1 MTPESKAQRDRH
13 IARTTLVASLTV
25 LAVAAVV
32 WLLFRISNVLFMGF
46 VALFVAIALEPAVHY
61 LAKRGWRRGAAT
73 GVVFFAAFLLM
84 VGFLIALA
92 PLIIDQ
98 LTDLGQAVPSYVES
112 LVDWVNQ
119 TFGLEISI
127 DLDQV
132 TDQADQAVGWLSGNA
147 GGIIGGVLG
156 VGSAIGG
163 FFIFVTTVALFAF
176 YMVAELPKLQKT
188 VLQTM
193 DEERQRR
200 AIHIWDVA
208 VEKMGGYIY
217 SRLILAL
224 IGGIIAAVFLT
235 VLKVPYALPLGIW
248 IGVLSQ
254 FIPVIGTYLAA
265 ILPAVVALSSGGWS
279 TALWVVLFFIGY
291 QQVENL
297 LISPRITKRTM
308 SIHPAISIA
317 AIIIGGSL
325 LGPIGIILALPVT
338 GIIQA
343 LISESTKRHE
353 VVVEMSAEGGNDD
366 DDDGDDAEDDG

>member
-1 MTPESKAQRDRH
+1 VTPESKAKRDRH
-13 IARTTLVASLTV
+13 VARTTLVASLTV

-73 GVVFFAAFLLM
+73 GVVFLAAFLLM
-84 VGFLIALA
+84 VGFLVALA

-98 LTDLGQAVPSYVES
+98 LTDLGQAVPNYVES

-119 TFGLEISI
+119 TFGVDISI

-224 IGGIIAAVFLT
+224 IGGIIAAIFLT

-279 TALWVVLFFIGY
+279 TTLWVVLFFIGY

-353 VVVEMSAEGGNDD
+353 VVVEMSSEGGDD
-366 DDDGDDAEDDG
+366 DDPDADDD